1 MRHRRATLASY
12 LIDCDWSAEKL
23 CPPIEAPRWR
33 HSRAQK
39 EGVAV
44 DETLINDLQS
54 RLQVATEALRISE
67 QRATAG
73 RLALEVMHD
82 IRNPLEALRN
92 LNYLT
97 VENAGDPDDVRRFAA
112 LAEEQL
118 QTVID
123 IANSTLGFANSASLP
138 KPTNLVLIAEAA
150 LRIHQ
155 RTIEA
160 KRIQLLKDLDE
171 DAIAAVYTVEMLQ
184 VISNLL
190 TNALDALPPNGTIC
204 LRLRKREDVIWLLIA
219 DNGHGIPAE
228 HVEKVFQP
236 FFTTKADRGTG
247 LGLALSKKIVER
259 HRGTI
264 RMRSSVRPGK
274 SGTLFKISLPV

>member
-1 MRHRRATLASY
+1 M
-12 LIDCDWSAEKL
+12 
-23 CPPIEAPRWR
+23 
-33 HSRAQK
+33 
-39 EGVAV
+39 

-54 RLQVATEALRISE
+54 KLQIATESLLKAEL
-67 QRATAG
+67 RATAG
-73 RLALEVMHD
+73 QLALEIMHD

-97 VENAGDPDDVRRFAA
+97 LDSASSPDEVRRFTT

-118 QTVID
+118 VTVID
-123 IANSTLGFANSASLP
+123 IANSTLGFAKPASRP
-138 KPTNLVLIAEAA
+138 KPTNLALLAEAA

-155 RTIEA
+155 RAIES
-160 KRIQLLKDLDE
+160 KQIHLLKDLDE
-171 DAIAAVYTVEMLQ
+171 DAIAPLNTVEMLQ
-184 VISNLL
+184 VLSNLL

-204 LRLRKREDVIWLLIA
+204 LRLRKRDGAIQLLIA

-228 HVEKVFQP
+228 HVRNIFQP
-236 FFTTKADRGTG
+236 FFTTKEDRGTG
-247 LGLALSKKIVER
+247 LGLAISRKIVER

-264 RMRSSVRPGK
+264 KMRSSVRPGK